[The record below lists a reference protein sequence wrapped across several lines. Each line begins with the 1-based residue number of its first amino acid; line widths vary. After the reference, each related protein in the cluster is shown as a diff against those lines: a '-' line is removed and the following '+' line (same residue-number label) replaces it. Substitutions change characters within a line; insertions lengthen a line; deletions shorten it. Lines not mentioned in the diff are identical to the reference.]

1 VSTDPPDDPVTATR
15 ERPAAGLASLWDL
28 IRTVFGRP
36 PEGPPPGAVPA
47 RIGRYKVLA
56 LLGEG
61 GMGRVFLAEDEDL
74 RRRVAVKTLKG
85 TDESSRSRFT
95 REAQAA
101 ARVSHPHVCP
111 IFDVGKDGGE
121 PFLAMELLAGETL
134 AQRLKRGGPRP
145 PTEALEIVQQL
156 LAALGA
162 VHGSG
167 IVHRDVKPSNV
178 FLTAHGAKL
187 LDFGLAR
194 EVPKD
199 VAHAFAT
206 QSGSALPGLITGT
219 PGYMAPEQILGH
231 AVDSRA
237 DLFAAAV
244 VLYEMLVGRQ
254 PFPGDSPVRALSA
267 ALYEEPP
274 PLVGS
279 PALERLDGA
288 VRKALAKHPDQR
300 YGSAADMAHALRLAW
315 REDAPAPSTP
325 LREVFAGRQAELLAL
340 DERLA
345 AAVAG
350 TGSVVFV
357 TGERGVG
364 KSSLAG
370 EFLRRVRSGPGPV
383 TVVSGRCVEP
393 RGPGEAFLPFLDALG
408 RLLVSRGGK
417 RAAELVRAYAPTVGV
432 QMPSGLLADPDG
444 ALHHQAVGA
453 TKERLIREA
462 GDFIEAA
469 SRDFPILMYLEDL
482 QWADAPSV
490 DLLHHLG
497 YRISRQRILILG
509 TYRHADVDATGAPIK
524 RCALDLVARGV
535 GREITLG
542 PFSDGDL
549 QSYLDARFSPNDF
562 PESLARAVHART
574 EGLALF
580 ARSLV
585 DLLHERGEIRRE
597 GERWRLARPVEEVD
611 LEPTKGLQDL
621 VRQQLEALPER
632 ERDVL
637 RHASVCGREF
647 LTTVVAHLVGG
658 DEVEIEEILRQVCQV
673 RRLTIDHGEEEM
685 PDGALAT
692 RYRFTHG
699 LYQSALYQ
707 DLVPARRVQLH
718 RQVAERLRRHG
729 GEDAPGRAAEIAQHC
744 ELGRDFTGAVEF
756 RRRAGENEARRYAW
770 EEAADHY
777 EWAWRLVE
785 KLPAEERPAAQLA
798 LLARRGAVRHAQA
811 RFDEA
816 ADTFWTMREAAREAR
831 SLDAEQA
838 ALAALCDTLFF
849 ARRVDEMAVRAGELL
864 ETAARAGRPEQLT
877 EARSRLGQVL
887 VCEGRLRDGAPLL
900 DEVVA
905 AARAGGPPIALQTAL
920 GFRGL
925 IHYWQTEY
933 EAADACCA
941 EAAALAADRGDGFTA
956 LGIRLFVGLA
966 RVSLG
971 RVGDGLRVFKETID
985 VVRRNGDRF
994 WLPRLV
1000 SQLGFVHRE
1009 LFALERARE
1018 LDTEGLR
1025 LAQEK
1030 PGPWAPK
1037 ADSLL
1042 NLCVDDVR
1050 VGNIERAAATLAELE
1065 AQTAQSPWL
1074 RWMNELRLETAA
1086 AEHWVARR
1094 DWEHVVERA
1103 DRLGE
1108 VADRLGARGYRCTAE
1123 RHRLEAA
1130 LARDTGVEEGVA
1142 RLAAARE
1149 ALRSFRAPFETWK
1162 AGRLLGLGYRR
1173 LGDAERARR
1182 AFAEAADDVRSIAAG
1197 VGDEKLREG
1206 FLAAAPVREVLEAAR
1221 ADEGPA
1227 RS

>member
-1 VSTDPPDDPVTATR
+1 LGTNPPDDPVTATR
-15 ERPAAGLASLWDL
+15 GRPAPALASWWSLL
-28 IRTVFGRP
+28 RTVFGRP
-36 PEGPPPGAVPA
+36 LAGPPADATPA
-47 RIGRYKVLA
+47 RIGRYKVLEK
-56 LLGEG
+56 LGEG
-61 GMGRVFLAEDEDL
+61 GMGRVFLAEDEGL
-74 RRRVAVKTLKG
+74 RRRVAVKTLKS
-85 TDESSRSRFT
+85 TDEPSRRRFR

-101 ARVSHPHVCP
+101 ARISHPHVCP
-111 IFDVGKDGGE
+111 IFEVGEDSGG
-121 PFLAMELLAGETL
+121 PFIAMELLAGETL
-134 AQRLKRGGPRP
+134 AQRLKRGLPT
-145 PTEALEIVQQL
+145 PTEALGVAQQL
-156 LAALGA
+156 LAALA
-162 VHGSG
+162 ALHESS

-178 FLTAHGAKL
+178 FLTAHGVKV

-194 EVPKD
+194 ELPKD
-199 VAHAFAT
+199 VADALAT
-206 QSGSALPGLITGT
+206 SSDSTLPGLVTGT
-219 PGYMAPEQILGH
+219 PGYMPPEQILGH
-231 AVDSRA
+231 AVDPRA

-244 VLYEMLVGRQ
+244 VLYEMLAGRQ
-254 PFPGDSPVRALSA
+254 PFPGDTPVRALSA
-267 ALYEEPP
+267 ALYEEPT
-274 PLVGS
+274 PLSGS

-300 YGSAADMAHALRLAW
+300 YASAAEMAHALQLAW
-315 REDAPAPSTP
+315 REDDLAPSTP
-325 LREVFAGRQAELLAL
+325 PREVFVGRQAELLGL

-364 KSSLAG
+364 KSTLAG
-370 EFLRRVRSGPGPV
+370 EFLRHVRSGPGPV
-383 TVVSGRCVEP
+383 TVVAGRCVEP

-408 RLLVSRGGK
+408 RLLASRGGE
-417 RAAELVRAYAPTVGV
+417 RAAALVHAYAPTVGV
-432 QMPSGLLADPDG
+432 QMPPGLLADPDG
-444 ALHHQAVGA
+444 ALHRQAVGA
-453 TKERLIREA
+453 TKERLVREA

-497 YRISRQRILILG
+497 YRLSRQRTLIVG
-509 TYRHADVDATGAPIK
+509 TYRHADVDAGNAPIK

-542 PFSDGDL
+542 PLSDDDL
-549 QSYLDARFSPNDF
+549 QSYLDARFSPNAF

-574 EGLALF
+574 EGLPLF

-585 DLLHERGEIRRE
+585 DLLHERGEILRE
-597 GERWRLARPVEEVD
+597 GGTWRLARPVEEVD

-621 VRQQLEALPER
+621 VRQQLESLPEG
-632 ERDVL
+632 ERDAL

-647 LTTVVAHLVGG
+647 LTAVVAHLVGG
-658 DEVEIEEILRQVCQV
+658 NEVEIEELLRRVCHV
-673 RRLTIDHGEEEM
+673 RRLTQDRGEEEM
-685 PDGALAT
+685 PDGTPAT
-692 RYRFTHG
+692 RYRFAHG
-699 LYQSALYQ
+699 LYQSVLYQ
-707 DLVPARRVQLH
+707 DLVPSRRVQLH
-718 RQVAERLRRHG
+718 RQVAERLRLG
-729 GEDAPGRAAEIAQHC
+729 GGDGAPGRAAEIAQHS
-744 ELGRDFTGAVEF
+744 ELGRDFAGAVEF
-756 RRRAGENEARRYAW
+756 RRRAGENEARRYAY

-777 EWAWRLVE
+777 EWAWRLLD
-785 KLPAEERPAAQLA
+785 KLPPEDRSAARLA

-816 ADTFWTMREAAREAR
+816 ADDFRAMREAARETG
-831 SLDAEQA
+831 SLDSEQA

-864 ETAARAGRPEQLT
+864 ETAARTRRPEELT

-887 VCEGRLRDGAPLL
+887 MCEGRLKESAPLL

-905 AARAGGPPIALQTAL
+905 AARAGGPPIALQTGL
-920 GFRGL
+920 SFRGL
-925 IHYWQTEY
+925 IHYWQMEF

-941 EAAALAADRGDGFTA
+941 EAAALAADRGDGFYA
-956 LGIRLFVGLA
+956 LGIRLFVGLS
-966 RVSLG
+966 RVNLG
-971 RVGDGLRVFKETID
+971 RVADGLLVFAEAID
-985 VVRRNGDRF
+985 VARRNGDRF

-1030 PGPWAPK
+1030 PVAWAPE

-1050 VGNIERAAATLAELE
+1050 VGNTERAAALLAQLE
-1065 AQTAQSPWL
+1065 AQTAQSAWL

-1086 AEHWVARR
+1086 VEHWGARR
-1094 DWEHVVERA
+1094 EWERVVERA

-1108 VADRLGARGYRCTAE
+1108 IADRLGARGYRCTAE

-1130 LARDTGVEEGVA
+1130 LARDAGVEEGVR

-1162 AGRLLGLGYRR
+1162 TGRLLGLAYRR
-1173 LGDAERARR
+1173 LGENDRARQ
-1182 AFAEAADDVRSIAAG
+1182 AFAEAADDVRSIAAR
-1197 VGDEKLREG
+1197 VGDEELRDG
-1206 FLAAAPVREVLEAAR
+1206 FLAAAPVREVLEAAP
-1221 ADEGPA
+1221 ADEGPG
-1227 RS
+1227 RP